1 VWISLAGPHFMLLS
15 FGCTALASAPATAG
29 GAPSSSA
36 TLATPT
42 TGVVDL
48 VVVALAVVFG
58 SLVLLLVARI
68 LNARRK
74 ETKS

>member
-15 FGCTALASAPATAG
+15 FGCTALASAPATG
-29 GAPSSSA
+29 GGDGAPPPA
-36 TLATPT
+36 LATPT

-48 VVVALAVVFG
+48 VVIALAVVFG

-74 ETKS
+74 ETNS